1 MHLEKATSRSS
12 EAALAGWISSNDA
25 TLFTTVLVVV
35 IAMFLYSNL
44 ERRSKE
50 NLLIVEEK
58 ASLSASLTSTA
69 SELDASRD
77 LLDKTAKALN
87 LTQDERDQLQQQ
99 LNEKLAALSRL
110 DARLEAVL
118 KEKGQLESERQS
130 LADAQATLTQE
141 KESLLT
147 QRASLAEDRDT
158 LSTANLSLR
167 ERLEAISSRLEEK
180 IAALEQIEEERNR
193 LKAQADELSAIVATL
208 QQKMRELNIN
218 LTNTREQAA
227 DLSASSD
234 ERIRQLETELATRD
248 KKADDYLADLKRAT
262 ALFQSLKAEKQELEH
277 TLTVVEARR
286 QQELLEEIRN
296 NRELVGLKGKL
307 DRVAIVFDASGSMK
321 LAAGDG
327 TRDRW
332 AEAQTIVA
340 NWLQHL
346 NVQQCVLI
354 VFSNE
359 VRTFPK
365 NGSLADLRGED
376 GKLRRQA
383 LLQHL
388 RAISPNGWTDTLQAL
403 QKAYDY
409 DVDAILLYT
418 DGAPS
423 KDVSGRFDAALAQQI
438 YQLCAQHKNIP
449 VHTIGL
455 GNYFDQDMSTFLLS
469 VANITGGSFRGQ

>member
-50 NLLIVEEK
+50 NLQIVEEK
-58 ASLSASLTSTA
+58 ETLSAQLLSTTG
-69 SELDASRD
+69 ELDSSKD
-77 LLDKTAKALN
+77 LLEQTAQALN
-87 LTQDERDQLQQQ
+87 LTQEQRDQLRQQ
-99 LNEKLAALSRL
+99 LNEKLEAMSRL
-110 DARLEAVL
+110 DERLAAVL
-118 KEKGQLESERQS
+118 EEKSQLESQSQS
-130 LADAQATLTQE
+130 LAQE
-141 KESLLT
+141 KESLLA
-147 QRASLAEDRDT
+147 QRATLAQDRES
-158 LSTANLSLR
+158 LSTANVSLR
-167 ERLEAISSRLEEK
+167 ERLESITGRLEEK
-180 IAALEQIEEERNR
+180 IAALEQLEHERDR

-208 QQKMRELNIN
+208 QQKMKELNIE
-218 LTNTREQAA
+218 LTETRAQAT
-227 DLSASSD
+227 DLSVASD
-234 ERIRQLETELATRD
+234 QRIQRLESELAARD
-248 KKADDYLADLKRAT
+248 RKAEEYLADLKRAT
-262 ALFQSLKAEKQELEH
+262 ALFQGLKQEKQQLEH

-286 QQELLEEIRN
+286 QEELLEEIRN
-296 NRELVGLKGKL
+296 NRELVGLKGQL

-321 LAAGDG
+321 LSAGG
-327 TRDRW
+327 AGRDRW
-332 AEAQTIVA
+332 AEAQDIVA

-346 NVQQCVLI
+346 NVQQCALI

-359 VRTFPK
+359 VRTFPR

-383 LLQHL
+383 LLQQL
-388 RAISPNGWTDTLQAL
+388 RSLTPNGWTDTLAAM
-403 QKAYDY
+403 QKAYEY
-409 DVDAILLYT
+409 DVDAILLFT

-423 KDVSGRFDAALAQQI
+423 KDVSGHFDPALAQQV
-438 YQLCAQHKNIP
+438 YQLCGQHKNVP

-469 VANITGGSFRGQ
+469 VSSITGGTFRGQ

>member
-44 ERRSKE
+44 ERRSQE
-50 NLLIVEEK
+50 NLQIVEEK
-58 ASLSASLTSTA
+58 ESLSASLTSTA
-69 SELDASRD
+69 TELDASRD

-87 LTQDERDQLQQQ
+87 LTQEQRDQLQQQ
-99 LNEKLAALSRL
+99 LNDKLEALSRL
-110 DARLEAVL
+110 DARLAVVI
-118 KEKGQLESERQS
+118 KEKGQLESERRS
-130 LADAQATLTQE
+130 LTQAQAALTQE

-147 QRASLAEDRDT
+147 QQAALTQDREA
-158 LSTANLSLR
+158 LSTTNTSLR
-167 ERLEAISSRLEEK
+167 ERLEAISGRLEVK
-180 IAALEQIEEERNR
+180 VAALEQVEEERNR

-208 QQKMRELNIN
+208 QQRMRELNID
-218 LTNTREQAA
+218 LTQTRERAS
-227 DLSASSD
+227 DLSASSG
-234 ERIRQLETELATRD
+234 ERIRELEAEVAARD
-248 KKADDYLADLKRAT
+248 KKAEEYLADLKRAS
-262 ALFQSLKAEKQELEH
+262 ALFQGLKAEKQELEH

-286 QQELLEEIRN
+286 QQELLEEARN

-327 TRDRW
+327 SRDRW
-332 AEAQTIVA
+332 AEAQAIVA

-346 NVQQCVLI
+346 DVRQCVLI

-359 VRTFPK
+359 VRTFPQ

-388 RAISPNGWTDTLQAL
+388 RSLSPNGWTDTHKAL
-403 QKAYDY
+403 QKAYEY
-409 DVDAILLYT
+409 DIDSILLFT

-423 KDVSGRFDAALAQQI
+423 KDTSGRFDPALAQQI
-438 YQLCAQHKNIP
+438 YALCAQHKDIP

-455 GNYFDQDMSTFLLS
+455 GNYFDQEMSTFLLS
-469 VANITGGSFRGQ
+469 VSSITGGTFRGQ